1 MSAERAKTGTGS
13 AGPTPAPG
21 TKASESKGPVARAE
35 CRPAFGAGLLASKP
49 PKNKGTVATGLMS
62 TGMHVGVMGFL
73 VYVTLGQGVERI
85 EDEVTVMEIT
95 QEMEAP
101 PPPPPPPVDQ
111 PNAPFQGFQTL
122 SVPDIVPAEIP
133 PPGEVSFRASDF
145 TGQGV
150 QGGSAAGTETL
161 ETVVAIGDVP
171 TFTPFTVAPVLRNR
185 AEVGRALTREYPQ
198 LLRDAGIGGNCEVWI
213 RISETGAVQDVQ
225 INNSSGYPALDQ
237 AALRVG
243 QTMTFSPAMNRD
255 KQVPVWVSIP
265 ITFQV
270 Q

>member
-1 MSAERAKTGTGS
+1 MSAEREKAKTSVGEREK
-13 AGPTPAPG
+13 A
-21 TKASESKGPVARAE
+21 KASAKGSVTPEESP
-35 CRPAFGAGLLASKP
+35 PSFGAGLLASKP
-49 PKNKGTVATGLMS
+49 GVAKGTATS
-62 TGMHVGVMGFL
+62 TAVSTVGHVVVMGGL
-73 VYVTLGQGVERI
+73 VWATVGQGVERI

-133 PPGEVSFRASDF
+133 PPGEVAFRAADF

-150 QGGSAAGTETL
+150 MGGNAAGTET
-161 ETVVAIGDVP
+161 EEAVVAIGDVP
-171 TFTPFTVAPVLRNR
+171 SFTPFTVAPILRNR
-185 AEVGRALTREYPQ
+185 TEVGRALEREYPQ
-198 LLRDAGIGGNCEVWI
+198 LLRDAGVGGQCEVWI
-213 RISETGAVQDVQ
+213 RISEGGAVEDVQ
-225 INNSSGYPALDQ
+225 VNKSSGHPSLDQ
-237 AALRVG
+237 AAIRVG
-243 QTMTFSPAMNRD
+243 QTMNFSPAMNRD

-270 Q
+270 R